1 MQGRIEYFPLAG
13 RSCLVWHP
21 AATGPLPVVI
31 LPANAPMMAAVPQIL
46 AEAEKAH
53 AGAFYLAA
61 FQVEHWQNDCTPWP
75 APALQKGGEAF
86 GGKAQETLAFIREQL
101 LPAVAARCELAPGP
115 GGCMLAGYSLAGL
128 FALWAGLTCT
138 DFGAVASCS
147 GSLWYDGWADFM
159 ETHRAKAPLRVYL
172 SLGSGEAKTRDPR
185 MQSVGVNTH
194 TAEWHCNQDPMVTRY
209 TYKVHPGGHFKDIE
223 KRMASALAWLS
234 R

>member
-1 MQGRIEYFPLAG
+1 MPHYEYFSIPGVDWLG
-13 RSCLVWHP
+13 RKMRH
-21 AATGPLPVVI
+21 
-31 LPANAPMMAAVPQIL
+31 
-46 AEAEKAH
+46 
-53 AGAFYLAA
+53 YLAWN
-61 FQVEHWQNDCTPWP
+61 QVTS
-75 APALQKGGEAF
+75 AA
-86 GGKAQETLAFIREQL
+86 EQL
-101 LPAVAARCELAPGP
+101 GKKQVLTESFAKCGHNISFDEMRFMIEQQYMRGINLVCQHLE
-115 GGCMLAGYSLAGL
+115 GYSLAGL